1 MASDTDKRTAQVER
15 QEIKKAAGHISQAS
29 GQIAASTDR
38 ATQLAA
44 DRTMFAAERTYAAWV
59 RTGLAALASGIAAKV
74 ALKEVLPDLGIRLAG
89 SVLVLFS
96 AFCFGAAIW
105 RQLFNPAPP
114 PDVERIPGFVLYR
127 SMVRWPSWRFSP
139 YSVSGSPANLAR
151 QTGGVG
157 GNDETVRRRGA
168 GRGHSLCP
176 SR

>member
-114 PDVERIPGFVLYR
+114 PDVERIPGFVLYT
-127 SMVRWPSWRFSP
+127 VNGALAIVALFALFSIWIT
-139 YSVSGSPANLAR
+139 R
-151 QTGGVG
+151 
-157 GNDETVRRRGA
+157 
-168 GRGHSLCP
+168 
-176 SR
+176 

>member
-15 QEIKKAAGHISQAS
+15 QQIKQAAGHISQAS

-59 RTGLAALASGIAAKV
+59 RTGLASLASGIAAKV
-74 ALKEVLPDLGIRLAG
+74 ALKDILPDLGIRLAG

-96 AFCFGAAIW
+96 AFCFGAAVW
-105 RQLFNPAPP
+105 RQFFKPAPP
-114 PDVERIPGFVLYR
+114 PDVDRIPGFVLYA
-127 SMVRWPSWRFSP
+127 VNGALAVVALFALFSIW
-139 YSVSGSPANLAR
+139 
-151 QTGGVG
+151 T
-157 GNDETVRRRGA
+157 
-168 GRGHSLCP
+168 